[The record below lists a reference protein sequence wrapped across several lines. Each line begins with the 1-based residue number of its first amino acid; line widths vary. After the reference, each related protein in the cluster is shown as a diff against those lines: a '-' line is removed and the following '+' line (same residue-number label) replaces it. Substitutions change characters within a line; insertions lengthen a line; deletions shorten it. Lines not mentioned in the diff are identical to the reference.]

1 MSIDI
6 LGTSWVQC
14 WSMLQYS
21 FMSTETRRLIRT
33 DSPGR
38 PPRLSHI
45 TWTTSEYMYIV
56 TIVLVSS
63 IYQVHSSRFCCLSLL
78 TSTLLF
84 FTSVVKRKTS
94 ISNTL
99 QDTNVCDIKLR
110 LNMRLRMWAA
120 HTVDAL
126 DLCTI
131 FQWHSFITKNH
142 PLLECCISKF
152 KGQKLNIYI

>member
-1 MSIDI
+1 MYIGRYI

-14 WSMLQYS
+14 WSMVQYS
-21 FMSTETRRLIRT
+21 FMSTETRRLVRT
-33 DSPGR
+33 DSPGW
-38 PPRLSHI
+38 PPRLSHVS
-45 TWTTSEYMYIV
+45 WTTSEYMYIV

-99 QDTNVCDIKLR
+99 QYTNVCDIKLR

-131 FQWHSFITKNH
+131 FSGTLLSLKTTLYWNVVFPSLKDKN
-142 PLLECCISKF
+142 
-152 KGQKLNIYI
+152 